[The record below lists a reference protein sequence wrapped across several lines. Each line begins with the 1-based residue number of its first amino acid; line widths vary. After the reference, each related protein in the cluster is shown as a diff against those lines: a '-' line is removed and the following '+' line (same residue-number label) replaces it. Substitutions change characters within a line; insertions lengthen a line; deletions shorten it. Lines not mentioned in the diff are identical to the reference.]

1 MFLPSLIRSLAEGR
15 EFVMTAGEQTRD
27 FVYITDLVDAMIR
40 ASGAEGVAGEV
51 INIGSG
57 SPVKLLDLVGM
68 VETLLDRP
76 DLVRVGGRDYR
87 ADEIM
92 DYRVDTSKAKRLI
105 GWQAKTGLD
114 EGVRLT
120 IASLSRREWK

>member
-1 MFLPSLIRSLAEGR
+1 LADGGH
-15 EFVMTAGEQTRD
+15 FWTGQ
-27 FVYITDLVDAMIR
+27 
-40 ASGAEGVAGEV
+40 
-51 INIGSG
+51 
-57 SPVKLLDLVGM
+57 
-68 VETLLDRP
+68 

>member
-1 MFLPSLIRSLAEGR
+1 
-15 EFVMTAGEQTRD
+15 
-27 FVYITDLVDAMIR
+27 
-40 ASGAEGVAGEV
+40 
-51 INIGSG
+51 
-57 SPVKLLDLVGM
+57 
-68 VETLLDRP
+68 
-76 DLVRVGGRDYR
+76 VGGRDYR